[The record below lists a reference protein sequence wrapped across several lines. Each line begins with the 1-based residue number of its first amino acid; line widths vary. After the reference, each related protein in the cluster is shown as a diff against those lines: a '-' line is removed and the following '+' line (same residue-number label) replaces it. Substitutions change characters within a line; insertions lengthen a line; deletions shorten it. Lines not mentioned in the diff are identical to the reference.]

1 MSGKNLVLEI
11 WGKKGSKRESKIDL
25 FDFTSKSL
33 HLFFET
39 FYMLIEVNTGL
50 LLVKTACLG
59 KIWFSRYGA
68 ERGQNGGQNVFFDY
82 NSKSLYCFFQILYML
97 IEANNALVLGKIACL
112 GKFLFRTYR
121 VEKGVKSTRNGTCG
135 YISKQDCYMIILG

>member
-1 MSGKNLVLEI
+1 MGE
-11 WGKKGSKRESKIDL
+11 KGVKTGVKMGF
-25 FDFTSKSL
+25 FDYSSKSL
-33 HLFFET
+33 YCFFYRY
-39 FYMLIEVNTGL
+39 YMLIEVNSAH

-68 ERGQNGGQNVFFDY
+68 KRGQNGGQNVFFDY

-135 YISKQDCYMIILG
+135 YISKQVGYMIISGSSKVCYVC